1 MSSSKRLGISTR
13 SCELCVFDGIE
24 EYERAYLDGKMQKQM
39 VIKELIE
46 KGLDVN
52 NYRWY
57 NHIRSH
63 VQPAVIQTAIEL
75 APALAQDMVDM
86 VGDVAGII
94 DRLKTKA
101 ESMAKDT
108 QNSNDPHT
116 IKAWVAL
123 EVALGQAV
131 ERMHRVSGDLKGV
144 TNVKQQN
151 IKIEFNNFAGQVM
164 QDACPTCKA
173 KFAETLQPFLKKV
186 E

>member
-1 MSSSKRLGISTR
+1 MSSSKRLGINTR
-13 SCELCVFDGIE
+13 GCELCVFDGIK
-24 EYERAYLDGKMQKQM
+24 EYETAYLDGKMQKQM
-39 VIKELIE
+39 IIKELIG

-63 VQPAVIQTAIEL
+63 VQPIVTQTAIEI

-94 DRLKTKA
+94 DRLKGKA
-101 ESMAKDT
+101 ESMANDT
-108 QNSNDPHT
+108 KNSTDPNT

-151 IKIEFNNFAGQVM
+151 ITIEFNNFAGQVM

-173 KFAETLQPFLKKV
+173 KFAETLRPFLKKL